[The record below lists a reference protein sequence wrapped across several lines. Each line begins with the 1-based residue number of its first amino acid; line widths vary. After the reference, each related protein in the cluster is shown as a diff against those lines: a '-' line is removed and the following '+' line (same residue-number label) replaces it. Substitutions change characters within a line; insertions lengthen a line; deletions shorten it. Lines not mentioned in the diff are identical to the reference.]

1 MDTECLNNYKY
12 SFKCKLANLS
22 DLYAN
27 ALYSGSTN
35 VDKRLKQLISAS
47 IWLEILYTV
56 IEDDEC
62 ITDSQIDKL
71 IEKLK
76 GLLKN
81 ECTGC

>member
-12 SFKCKLANLS
+12 DFKCKLANLS

-27 ALYSGSTN
+27 ALYSGSTII
-35 VDKRLKQLISAS
+35 DSRLKQLIIAS
-47 IWLEILYTV
+47 IWLEILYM
-56 IEDDEC
+56 IEEDDEC
-62 ITDSQIDKL
+62 IIDTQIDKL